1 VSGDADRNPP
11 LVLCADDDE
20 DILSLVSLRLR
31 RAGFDV
37 ATAPDGEA
45 AVEIA
50 RARRPALAVLDVMM
64 PRRTG
69 YEVLAELRGDEAL
82 RDIKVILLSA
92 RVQESDVARG
102 MDAGADAY
110 LAKPFKAQDLVTM
123 VQELLGH
130 EPDSA

>member
-1 VSGDADRNPP
+1 MNDAP

-20 DILSLVSLRLR
+20 DILSLVALRLQ

-37 ATAPDGEA
+37 TTAVDGEQ

-50 RARRPALAVLDVMM
+50 RARRPVLAVLDVMM
-64 PRRTG
+64 PKRTG
-69 YEVLAELRGDEAL
+69 YEVLAELRADETL

-92 RVQESDVARG
+92 RVQEGDVARG

-110 LAKPFKAQDLVTM
+110 LAKPFKARDLVSA
-123 VQELLGH
+123 VQKLL
-130 EPDSA
+130 EA

>member
-1 VSGDADRNPP
+1 MSAEGRLP
-11 LVLCADDDE
+11 LCAGRGE

-37 ATAPDGEA
+37 ATATDGEE
-45 AVEIA
+45 AVQIA
-50 RARRPALAVLDVMM
+50 RSRRPALAVLDVMM

-69 YEVLAELRGDEAL
+69 YQLFEELRVDESL

-102 MDAGADAY
+102 LDAGADAY
-110 LAKPFKAQDLVTM
+110 LAKPFKAQELVAK
-123 VQELLGH
+123 VQELLGDT
-130 EPDSA
+130 EPRSA

>member
-1 VSGDADRNPP
+1 MSEGP

-37 ATAPDGEA
+37 ATASDGDEA
-45 AVEIA
+45 IEIA
-50 RARRPALAVLDVMM
+50 RDRRPALAVLDVMM

-69 YEVLAELRGDEAL
+69 YEVLAELRRDEAL

-92 RVQESDVARG
+92 RVQESDVTRG
-102 MDAGADAY
+102 LEAGADAY
-110 LAKPFKAQDLVTM
+110 LAKPFKAQDLVAK
-123 VQELLGH
+123 VQELLG
-130 EPDSA
+130 